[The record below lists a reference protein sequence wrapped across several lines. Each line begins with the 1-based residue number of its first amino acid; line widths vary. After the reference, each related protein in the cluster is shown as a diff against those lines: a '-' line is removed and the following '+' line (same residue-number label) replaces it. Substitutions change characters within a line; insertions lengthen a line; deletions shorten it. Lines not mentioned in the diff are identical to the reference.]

1 MYFVVQGELKMLFPA
16 KLSPLWLVQGHFL
29 IKKSHHWDSPL
40 VTWQDDRVFV
50 RYPPHSLSDSLRLVL
65 SSWIKGAWLRL
76 RSHTPFVT
84 KKTRAKFFDLG
95 LFYINNCFANKT
107 QNVVSS
113 NLHNRTALNR
123 RLLITCEIL
132 CFKLITLI
140 NFKTIYK
147 KTGFQFFIHI
157 LNLLS
162 LFF

>member
-16 KLSPLWLVQGHFL
+16 KLSALWLVQGLFL
-29 IKKSHHWDSPL
+29 IKKSHHWDSL
-40 VTWQDDRVFV
+40 VTWQGDRVFV
-50 RYPPHSLSDSLRLVL
+50 RYPPHNLFDSLRLVL
-65 SSWIKGAWLRL
+65 SSWIKSAWLRL
-76 RSHTPFVT
+76 SSHTPFVT
-84 KKTRAKFFDLG
+84 KKTRAKFFHLG

-113 NLHNRTALNR
+113 NLHDRTALNR

-132 CFKLITLI
+132 CFTLITLI

>member
-1 MYFVVQGELKMLFPA
+1 MTCPRPF
-16 KLSPLWLVQGHFL
+16 SN
-29 IKKSHHWDSPL
+29 KKSHHWDSPL

-65 SSWIKGAWLRL
+65 SSWIKSAWLRL
-76 RSHTPFVT
+76 SSHTLFVT
-84 KKTRAKFFDLG
+84 KKTRAKFFHLG

-113 NLHNRTALNR
+113 NLHDRTALNR

-132 CFKLITLI
+132 CFTLITLI